1 MRPSSVGFNLAG
13 PARAAALTLTL
24 FAALALPPGGEA
36 LRAQTPGR
44 GAPAQPPPSGPG
56 EIRGTVVDAVSGAP
70 VASASVAV
78 WSRADSAL
86 VAGAIA
92 RPDGSFRIEGLRPG
106 RYYLR
111 VTMLGYAPQSTAD
124 LTIAPA
130 SPRAAAG
137 SIRLA
142 RNAVALEG
150 IEATAERSVVA
161 IAPDRNTYQT
171 RDVAP
176 AAGTASEVLEA
187 VPSVE
192 VDADGRLSLRGNENV
207 VVQVNGRPSPIRGAQ
222 LAGYLKQLP
231 ANTIDRVEVI
241 PNPSARQDPEGM
253 AGIINIVLKQ
263 NVDLGMSGGLTLG
276 ASTADRYFGSG
287 NLGYQRGPATWFLTY
302 GYTNEE
308 RSVRGIND
316 RTRLGA
322 SSAPL
327 SYTEQVIS
335 GSNGN
340 DGHNLSASLDY
351 RLGRRDVLSGALL
364 VNSRADTDGS
374 LSAYSEL
381 DGTRLLLEEYERI
394 RDSEEDNWMLDGT
407 LAFKRTIQP
416 QKHELS
422 AEVRY
427 TGQDDADRTELW
439 RQPLGGGGFL
449 DAEIDDEDTR
459 TRQLTAQFDY
469 TRMLGGTKLE
479 TGYKG
484 NVRWMDRDYLVST
497 DPLGTGSYVRSDRS
511 NALELDE
518 HVNAVYGVL
527 SHGVGPWELQGGLR
541 AEYAGRDFSLANS
554 DESFPH
560 DYVSLFPSALV
571 SYKLGER
578 SQLKASYSRRI
589 RRPGSQELNPFPV
602 FFDVQNVFL
611 GDPELDP
618 EYTDAI
624 ELGYQY
630 SAQAGS
636 LQLSPFYRRTTDV
649 IRIVL
654 NTADS
659 VAGREVTT
667 VRFQNLDT
675 GTSWGADVN
684 GSLRLGKA
692 FNGFAGF
699 NVYKMVTEGTGGESS
714 LGSDAVTWTARVNG
728 TFNLTPRTSLQAMVF
743 YRAPMDIERGRFASS
758 ANANVSLR
766 QKLMGEKASM
776 TVRLSDP
783 FNTNRFRVE
792 AGDDNIIQLTER
804 TFNSRAVHVTFQ
816 YNFGQAPRI
825 RQRPQEPQQQGG
837 SPFGG

>member
-1 MRPSSVGFNLAG
+1 M
-13 PARAAALTLTL
+13 
-24 FAALALPPGGEA
+24 
-36 LRAQTPGR
+36 
-44 GAPAQPPPSGPG
+44 
-56 EIRGTVVDAVSGAP
+56 I
-70 VASASVAV
+70 
-78 WSRADSAL
+78 
-86 VAGAIA
+86 
-92 RPDGSFRIEGLRPG
+92 
-106 RYYLR
+106 
-111 VTMLGYAPQSTAD
+111 GYAPQNSGD

-130 SPRAAAG
+130 EPRAAAG

-142 RNAVALEG
+142 RNAVALQG

-192 VDADGRLSLRGNENV
+192 VDADGKLSLRGNENV
-207 VVQVNGRPSPIRGAQ
+207 VVQINGRPSPIRGPQ

-322 SSAPL
+322 SSTPL
-327 SYTEQVIS
+327 SYLEQEID
-335 GSNGN
+335 GRDGN
-340 DGHNLSASLDY
+340 DGHNLTASLDY

-364 VNSRADTDGS
+364 VNSRAAEDGS

-394 RDSEEDNWMLDGT
+394 RDSRRDNRMLDAT
-407 LAFKRTIQP
+407 LAFKRTLQP
-416 QKHELS
+416 QKHEIS
-422 AEVRY
+422 AELRY
-427 TGQDDADRTELW
+427 NGQDDSDRTELW
-439 RQPLGGGGFL
+439 RQSLGGGGFL
-449 DAEIDDEDTR
+449 DAEINDEDAR
-459 TRQLTAQFDY
+459 TRQLTAQLDY

-484 NVRWMDRDYLVST
+484 NVRWLDRDYLVRT
-497 DPLGTGSYVRSDRS
+497 DPLGSGSYVRSDRS
-511 NALELDE
+511 NSLELDE
-518 HVNAVYGVL
+518 QVNAVYAVL

-541 AEYAGRDFSLANS
+541 AEYAGRDFSLADS

-560 DYVSLFPSALV
+560 SYASLFPSALV

-578 SQLKASYSRRI
+578 SQVKASYSRRI

-602 FFDVQNVFL
+602 FFDLQNVFL

-667 VRFQNLDT
+667 VSFKNLDT
-675 GTSWGADVN
+675 GTSWGADAN
-684 GSLRLGKA
+684 GSLRLGKR

-714 LGSDAVTWTARVNG
+714 LGSDAVTWSARVNG
-728 TFNLTPRTSLQAMVF
+728 TFNLTPRTSLQAMFF

-758 ANANVSLR
+758 SNGNVSLR

-825 RQRPQEPQQQGG
+825 RQPTQEPQQQGG